1 MKVTQ
6 THVSIALSV
15 ASAIINIAL
24 SIMMLIAA
32 VEVFGWMLTVGL
44 WLASLV
50 LAIAAAWLAY
60 DDKAG
65 ERITV
70 RIKGSLEAMNTF
82 RKNIADKFKRE
93 PRVIATMSDGT
104 VVREGDFVPQ
114 I

>member
-1 MKVTQ
+1 MKTQ
-6 THVSIALSV
+6 HAVSLALSI

-44 WLASLV
+44 WLVSAV
-50 LAIAAAWLAY
+50 LALPAAWLAY
-60 DDKAG
+60 DERAG

-70 RIKGSLEAMNTF
+70 RIKGSVEAFNAF
-82 RKNIADKFKRE
+82 RKNIAGKFKRE
-93 PRVIATMSDGT
+93 PKIIATMSDGT